1 MAFKRQHLEEHARQL
16 NTSKEVYKE
25 EYILT
30 KSWTGHSYCTHIII
44 YFIRLTSNIAHGKP
58 QIIQIHSLL
67 PQ

>member
-1 MAFKRQHLEEHARQL
+1 MAFKRQHLEEQARQL
-16 NTSKEVYKE
+16 NTSKE

-44 YFIRLTSNIAHGKP
+44 HFIRLTSNIAHGKP
-58 QIIQIHSLL
+58 QIIQICSLL